1 MTKEAYGCIEGK
13 GGFKLGE
20 YVRILT
26 VYFPF
31 LKIFSIK
38 NKNKNDKGNGG
49 LIDVTSEQLNFEHK
63 IAPGINPLMRGGN
76 KKVTHT

>member
-13 GGFKLGE
+13 GGFKLGG

-49 LIDVTSEQLNFEHK
+49 LIDVRSE
-63 IAPGINPLMRGGN
+63 
-76 KKVTHT
+76 